1 MNLPL
6 FIAKRYFLSKKK
18 KNFINV
24 ISLIAMVAL
33 AVGSA
38 SLIIILSVFNG
49 LEGLIR
55 SLHNYFDPQLKI
67 EAVEGKS
74 FEVTDKF
81 LSSIRDLEGVDIVT
95 EVIEDNVYLSYRN
108 STMVVKLKGV
118 SDNFI
123 DQHRLDERIV
133 QGKLKLHENGI
144 NYAIIGVGVQYTLG
158 IVNLKDL
165 FALKVYYPN
174 RKAKSIFN
182 PQKLINT
189 KSLLTAGVFAIE
201 KQYDAN
207 YIFAP
212 LDFAVDL
219 MDYDN
224 RRSYLEVKVKDGYSI
239 SNVQANIKYLLGDKF
254 RVLNSDEQHK
264 SLIRAVK
271 MEKFI
276 VFFIFSLIVAI
287 LSFNSFFSLTMLA
300 IDKSKD
306 ISVLFSMGANNK
318 LIKRIFFWESIIIST
333 VGVVIGLFLGTIFCI
348 LQQQLGIIKLGM
360 ATSVM
365 ENYPVEV
372 QLLDYI
378 YILVVIVLITVL
390 AAIKPSNLASNIKI
404 LRFI

>member
-133 QGKLKLHENGI
+133 QGNLKLHENGI

-219 MDYDN
+219 MDYNN

-239 SNVQANIKYLLGDKF
+239 SNVQANIRYFLGDKF